1 MQKKTPIKRL
11 RHKAFKISWGVGTWN
26 NPGGCRGTPQGRSR
40 PPGSNPSAKGISR
53 LRARPGQPLKGLPG
67 PRGTFFFRQEA
78 SRSRRPWGGSSAAQR
93 APCRSVKGE
102 GVVFYIPALYGP
114 LEALHAIW
122 GGQEYK
128 ISTPGLLAALDAAP
142 APLGPWQSVIAFCN
156 LHLTSVEICRAL
168 SPGAGR

>member
-1 MQKKTPIKRL
+1 MQKKTPVKRL

-93 APCRSVKGE
+93 TPCRSVKGK
-102 GVVFYIPALYGP
+102 GVVFCPVEPELALAVLAPSDNVYRP
-114 LEALHAIW
+114 T
-122 GGQEYK
+122 GQ
-128 ISTPGLLAALDAAP
+128 
-142 APLGPWQSVIAFCN
+142 N
-156 LHLTSVEICRAL
+156 LHPR
-168 SPGAGR
+168 PAGRP